1 VQDDKNPGPPEPA
14 LQSELRPE
22 LRPDSATADS
32 GPHLPVPAADPALT
46 IKPRRLAGN
55 PLCLNCGTP
64 LQGPFCHYCGQPDK
78 NFLRFF
84 PVLLREL
91 LEDFVDFDSRF
102 MRTMRPLL
110 FKPGKLT
117 RDYLDGRRFR
127 YTPPLRLYIFSSIAC
142 FFVAAL
148 LASDALV
155 FNGDGATADE
165 VVSGVRIGIVND
177 PEVREALEG
186 LDPETRAKVDEA
198 LREAAEA
205 QDSNA
210 AAGEPADMEP
220 AGEDGAPGDPDAA
233 AEDSPFMIG
242 DKPWD
247 RETNPFIVQWLP
259 DWVNDWINDEI
270 EQSPAKGREIAE
282 NPDLMREKIF
292 DVLPATMFVLL
303 PLVALLFK
311 FWYLF
316 ARKYYIEHLI
326 FALHNHAFLFV
337 VLLISIL
344 LTSTA
349 AWAEPAG
356 EGRVTRAVMWA
367 NIAIGSWV
375 PIYLLV
381 SLKRVYRQ
389 GWFMT
394 LTKYCVIGV
403 SYLLL
408 LSLASAFVAL
418 LSFVLL

>member
-1 VQDDKNPGPPEPA
+1 MQDENN
-14 LQSELRPE
+14 PE
-22 LRPDSATADS
+22 LAEARAN
-32 GPHLPVPAADPALT
+32 LPVPVPDSTLT
-46 IKPRRLAGN
+46 LKAKRLAGN
-55 PLCLNCGTP
+55 AKCLNCGTH

-91 LEDFVDFDSRF
+91 LEDFLDFDSRF
-102 MRTMRPLL
+102 MRTMKPLL

-148 LASDALV
+148 LAGDAIQINTERDDV
-155 FNGDGATADE
+155 DG
-165 VVSGVRIGIVND
+165 VVTGLQIGSIED
-177 PEVREALEG
+177 PEVHKALDR
-186 LDPETRAKVDEA
+186 LDPESRAVVDKA

-205 QDSNA
+205 RESEEEIKNGIA
-210 AAGEPADMEP
+210 I
-220 AGEDGAPGDPDAA
+220 GDQLRDAA
-233 AEDSPFMIG
+233 KARETEKEIESGIVIG

-247 RETNPFIVQWLP
+247 RETNPFIVEWLP

-270 EQSPAKGREIAE
+270 EQSPAKGREISE
-282 NPDLMREKIF
+282 NPNLITDKVF

-316 ARKYYIEHLI
+316 AKKYYIEHLI
-326 FALHNHAFLFV
+326 FALHIHSFLFV
-337 VLLISIL
+337 LLLIGIL
-344 LTSTA
+344 FSALA
-349 AWAEPAG
+349 GWAEPAS
-356 EGRVTRAVMWA
+356 EGRMHTTSTWLNGVMGA
-367 NIAIGSWV
+367 WV

-381 SLKRVYRQ
+381 SIKRVYRQ

-394 LTKYCVIGV
+394 VTKYLLIGI

-408 LSLASAFVAL
+408 LSLATAFLAL